1 MLNQRST
8 KGDIRRV
15 GDFEGS
21 GAEIFSAEVEAFGS
35 TNDAADGQASGFL
48 PSAAGIKVEVRKS
61 NSNLMTLSPT

>member
-21 GAEIFSAEVEAFGS
+21 AEILSAEVEAFGS
-35 TNDAADGQASGFL
+35 THDAADRRASGFL
-48 PSAAGIKVEVRKS
+48 PATAGIKVEVRKS